1 MLRQP
6 GEALAGCI
14 ACIDMAP
21 LSALEV
27 DDARASR
34 ERLRLRGVIP
44 DNYLAASDE
53 DSLALRRD
61 FVRTYEA
68 TRHRKG
74 GHPRCSTSIPVS

>member
-6 GEALAGCI
+6 GETLAGCI

-27 DDARASR
+27 GDARASR
-34 ERLRLRGVIP
+34 ERLRLRGGFP
-44 DNYLAASDE
+44 DSYLAASDE
-53 DSLALRRD
+53 DTLALRRD

-74 GHPRCSTSIPVS
+74 GLSRCSTSVPVS